1 MLTLRFTS
9 VFVAAINIESVR
21 LSGKMT
27 LICTV
32 GKVAA
37 LGVIIVG
44 GFVKL
49 GQGTPCLVS
58 GLIGTSLRSEYL
70 TNNHTSVII

>member
-1 MLTLRFTS
+1 MVRFVS
-9 VFVAAINIESVR
+9 VFVGAINTESVR
-21 LSGKMT
+21 LSGKLT
-27 LICTV
+27 FVCAV

-49 GQGTPCLVS
+49 GQGTHSLVYRRM
-58 GLIGTSLRSEYL
+58 GTCYL
-70 TNNHTSVII
+70 VV

>member
-1 MLTLRFTS
+1 M
-9 VFVAAINIESVR
+9 FVAAVNVQSVR

-27 LICTV
+27 LVCTV

-49 GQGTPCLVS
+49 GQGAAP
-58 GLIGTSLRSEYL
+58 
-70 TNNHTSVII
+70 